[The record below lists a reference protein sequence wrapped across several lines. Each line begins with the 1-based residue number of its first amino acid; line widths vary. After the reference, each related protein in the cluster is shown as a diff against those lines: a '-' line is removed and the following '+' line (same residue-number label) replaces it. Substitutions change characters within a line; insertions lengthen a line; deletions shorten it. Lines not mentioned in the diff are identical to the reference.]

1 MKFSITHLP
10 LPAILILGILMFHGC
25 SKDNQPS
32 KDSELKSFTG
42 LVADN
47 DTLYI
52 GQKTLIRAIYEG
64 KGVTFEWEASAG
76 DLLGGGD
83 QVEYLASFCAIG
95 DNTITCVA
103 KAAESTITKTI
114 HIYVE

>member
-1 MKFSITHLP
+1 MKTSITSL
-10 LPAILILGILMFHGC
+10 LSPAILILSIMIFHGC
-25 SKDNQPS
+25 NKDSQPA

-42 LVADN
+42 LVADS

-52 GQKTLIRAIYEG
+52 GQKTWIRAIYDG
-64 KGVTFEWEASAG
+64 KGVVFEWDASAG

-83 QVEYLASFCAIG
+83 KVEYLASFCAIG

-103 KAAESTITKTI
+103 KAEETTITKTI